1 MDGDNVSIVSL
12 IYYISIS
19 HRKEPKELWTKYI
32 ITGNQKYL
40 IELELMIE
48 TEKMEGLINGEN
60 WSFRKRTKA
69 L

>member
-1 MDGDNVSIVSL
+1 VSIVSL

-40 IELELMIE
+40 FELELMVK
-48 TEKMEGLINGEN
+48 TEKMEELISGEN
-60 WSFRKRTKA
+60 RRFRKRTKV